1 MANTTNFNWET
12 PDDTDLVKD
21 GAAAIRTL
29 GSAIDTSLVDL
40 KGGTTG
46 QVLSKATNTDMD
58 FTWVAQ
64 DDSNAI
70 QNAIVDAKGDLIAAT
85 ANDTPARLAVGTNGQ
100 VLTADS
106 TAATGLAWATA
117 SSSPTSYGYAAGK
130 NAIINGDFRVNQ
142 RKFTSSGVSD
152 TYGFDRW
159 LQQFTGGTFTVS
171 AQTFTAGTAPVAGYE
186 GKNFVRCVTASQS
199 AAGDYAYYVQR
210 IEDVRTF
217 ANQTVTV
224 SFWAKAASGTPK
236 VSVEFSQF
244 FGSGGSPS
252 ATARNYMGQVTL
264 STSWTRYSV
273 TASVAS
279 ISGKTLGTTDDSW
292 LGLYLW
298 TSGGTDYNSRTNS
311 MGIQNATIDFW
322 GVQVE
327 AGSTAT
333 AFQTATGT
341 IQGEL
346 AACQRYF
353 WRAGGDS
360 VQDRIFGNGI
370 MVTTTTARH
379 LLVFPVQMRTPST
392 ITPSAASTFYLYG
405 GAGAQIPTAVSIS
418 AITQQ
423 NCTVDATR
431 STSTIGQASLLQAVG
446 TANAYIDVNGE
457 L

>member
-12 PDDTDLVKD
+12 PGDTDLVKD

-130 NAIINGDFRVNQ
+130 NAIINGDFRINQ
-142 RKFTSSGVSD
+142 RNFTSTTTTN
-152 TYGFDRW
+152 TYGHDRW
-159 LQQFTGGTFTVS
+159 FLDYAGGTTTYSTQAFTP
-171 AQTFTAGTAPVAGYE
+171 GTAPVAGYE
-186 GKNFVRCVTASQS
+186 GINFARLVSTSQS
-199 AAGDYAYYVQR
+199 SASNYVALTQR

-217 ANQTVTV
+217 AGQTLTV
-224 SFWAKAASGTPK
+224 SFWAKASTGTPNVG
-236 VSVEFSQF
+236 VSFFQQF
-244 FGSGGSPS
+244 GTGGSSTVVSGNSVIPITS
-252 ATARNYMGQVTL
+252 SWARYTATI
-264 STSWTRYSV
+264 SI
-273 TASVAS
+273 ASV
-279 ISGKTLGTTDDSW
+279 SGKTIGASSYLNMYLFTSVGTTVSGSGYAAV
-292 LGLYLW
+292 GL
-298 TSGGTDYNSRTNS
+298 
-311 MGIQNATIDFW
+311 QNATIDFW

-353 WRAGGDS
+353 YRQQSNS
-360 VQDRIFGNGI
+360 VSGMNFGTGAYFN
-370 MVTTTTARH
+370 TTDAYLWITFPVELRTTASSSYTVGS
-379 LLVFPVQMRTPST
+379 LVVFANGTSKTPTGLFGSGASRYGQMV
-392 ITPSAASTFYLYG
+392 ITSGIT
-405 GAGAQIPTAVSIS
+405 GATA
-418 AITQQ
+418 
-423 NCTVDATR
+423 
-431 STSTIGQASLLQAVG
+431 GQACIYQTAG
-446 TANAYIDVNGE
+446 TSNVILDFSAE